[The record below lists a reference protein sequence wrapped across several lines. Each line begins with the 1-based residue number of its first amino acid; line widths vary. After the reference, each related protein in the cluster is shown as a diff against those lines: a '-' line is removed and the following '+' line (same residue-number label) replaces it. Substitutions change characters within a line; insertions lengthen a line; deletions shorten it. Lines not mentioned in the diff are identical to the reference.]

1 MAKYRI
7 AWMPGDGVGNDV
19 MEAARI
25 VLDHLKF
32 DAEYVPCDIGW
43 KFWCIEGNALPE
55 RTVKALKDTT
65 CALFGAITSKP
76 QDKAKEELIPELKGK
91 GLSYFSPIVG
101 LRQLFNLHTNMRPCK
116 SYRGNPLNYRGNKIT
131 NPSGEDVLIDQVVF
145 RENTEGSYGGGE
157 FFPLPPSVFT
167 PPCAHPKMK
176 KREDKT
182 GLENIA
188 LSTRIMSK
196 QGCRNICQQA
206 FEFAKKTGRKR
217 VTLIEKP
224 NVLRETGG
232 LMMRCFREV
241 AKNYPDMRADDANID
256 AICMWMFKNPQDYSV
271 LVAENMFGDIVSD
284 LCAGL
289 VGGLGFAPS
298 ANLGDN
304 YAVFEPTH
312 GSAPK
317 YTGQYKVNPI
327 AMLLTAKLMLDW
339 LQENDKATRLE
350 SAIARVIA
358 EGKARTYDMGGKD
371 STLDVA
377 KAIADYAT

>member
-25 VLDHLKF
+25 VLDQMRF

-43 KFWCIEGNALPE
+43 KFWCTEGNALPD
-55 RTVKALKDTT
+55 RTVKALKETT
-65 CALFGAITSKP
+65 CGLFGAITSKP
-76 QDKAKEELIPELKGK
+76 QDKAKEELSPELKGK

-101 LRQLFNLHTNMRPCK
+101 LRQLFHLHTNMRPCK
-116 SYRGNPLNYRGNKIT
+116 SYPGNPLNYRGNKIT
-131 NPSGEDVLIDQVVF
+131 NPSGEDVPIDQVVF
-145 RENTEGSYGGGE
+145 RENTEGMYGGVE
-157 FFPLPPSVFT
+157 FFRLPEAVYT
-167 PPCAHPKMK
+167 A
-176 KREDKT
+176 
-182 GLENIA
+182 
-188 LSTRIMSK
+188 
-196 QGCRNICQQA
+196 
-206 FEFAKKTGRKR
+206 
-217 VTLIEKP
+217 
-224 NVLRETGG
+224 
-232 LMMRCFREV
+232 
-241 AKNYPDMRADDANID
+241 
-256 AICMWMFKNPQDYSV
+256 
-271 LVAENMFGDIVSD
+271 

-317 YTGQYKVNPI
+317 YAGQYKVNPI
-327 AMLLTAKLMLDW
+327 AMLLTVKLMFDW
-339 LQENDKATRLE
+339 LKENEMAKRLE

-358 EGKARTYDMGGKD
+358 DGKVRTYDMGGNA

-377 KAIADYAT
+377 KAIADYATA